1 MDCTTSG
8 GGSMRWISTRTTRT
22 PHLSVESSR
31 MSRRC
36 VLILA
41 LADEVAEVRLR
52 ELRDRELEVGDV
64 VLEPLGV
71 SGLVVD
77 DGVHAD
83 DHVVRRDHFLRRDLD
98 DLLAHVDQVHAIYE
112 RHDDPQSP
120 VDRPLVPPQ
129 ALDYAALERAHDL
142 DAAEREDEQQEG
154 QDGQDDD
161 CCHGTAPSAKAVSR
175 VLTARPARCGRA
187 WFPAAR
193 RRSATG

>member
-1 MDCTTSG
+1 
-8 GGSMRWISTRTTRT
+8 MRVDLGARRERV
-22 PHLSVESSR
+22 VE
-31 MSRRC
+31 
-36 VLILA
+36 LEI
-41 LADEVAEVRLR
+41 ADEIAQVRLR

-98 DLLAHVDQVHAIYE
+98 DLLAHVDQVHAIDE
-112 RHDDPQSP
+112 RHDDPQSR

-129 ALDYAALERAHDL
+129 ALDDAALERAHDL
-142 DAAEREDEQQEG
+142 DAAEREHEQKEG

-175 VLTARPARCGRA
+175 APTASPALCGRA

-193 RRSATG
+193 RRCATG